1 MSITPATLNDASLK
15 NNFSLVPSLS
25 LAKTFPVF
33 PSYFR
38 TLTQFSPRMS
48 PRRSRRNHAAQKSLS
63 PRITLGE
70 SASRGI

>member
-15 NNFSLVPSLS
+15 NNFSLVASSP
-25 LAKTFPVF
+25 LAGTFSVF

-38 TLTQFSPRMS
+38 TLTQFSPPMS

-63 PRITLGE
+63 PRIALGPSV
-70 SASRGI
+70 SAGI